1 MLPNV
6 CLVRGVVVLVVFL
19 TGRPAF
25 AQVQAADSEVA
36 LLREQVRTLAEKV
49 RQLEERLVPAPS
61 PAPVATAPSAA
72 APKPPVTTVTDR
84 TISLAAGD
92 GSTTLRLRGIAQVDS
107 RWFFN
112 DGGIV
117 GNDAFLIRRAR
128 IIMEGSFNRIFQFQI
143 TPDFA
148 GSAASLLNANITAVL
163 GPALQI
169 KVGKF
174 KTPVGIEQAQAN
186 MVTAFVERTHPSSLM
201 PSFDV
206 GMQIGGEFAEG
217 RLSYTA
223 GVFNGLAD
231 GASSTTNT
239 DTDDHKGVV
248 ARIMARPFEGLEVG
262 VGATYSPDLTAATPL
277 TPGYRSD
284 GQQRFFAYDATT
296 VADGDGWRVSPQA
309 AYAHGSLGLMAEYAV
324 SAINVRAGGV
334 RTELKHEAWH
344 GQVTYNLT
352 GEAASFTG
360 VVPRTNFR
368 LGADGWGA
376 VVLALRASV
385 MDLDDQTFPAFAS
398 PRTNAT
404 EVTSY
409 GVGLNWHPSASVRIT
424 ADYLQSDFDV
434 ALSPTSLL
442 LREGEQVVVTRL
454 QLMF

>member
-6 CLVRGVVVLVVFL
+6 YVAKSFAVVVALL
-19 TGRPAF
+19 LAQPAF

-36 LLREQVRTLAEKV
+36 LLREQVRLLAEKV
-49 RQLEERLVPAPS
+49 RQLEERLLPAQS
-61 PAPVATAPSAA
+61 PAPVSAMPSAA

-128 IIMEGSFNRIFQFQI
+128 IIMEGSFNRIFQFQL

-148 GSAASLLNANITAVL
+148 GSAASLMNANITAVL
-163 GPALQI
+163 SPALQI

-174 KTPVGIEQAQAN
+174 KTPVGIEQVQAN

-206 GMQIGGEFAEG
+206 GLQIGGELAEG
-217 RLSYTA
+217 RVSYTA
-223 GVFNGLAD
+223 GIFNGLAD
-231 GASSTTNT
+231 AASSTTNT
-239 DTDDHKGVV
+239 DTDDHKGVA
-248 ARIMARPFEGLEVG
+248 ARIMARPFAGLEVG
-262 VGATYSPDLTAATPL
+262 VGATYSPDLSSATPL
-277 TPGYRSD
+277 TAGYRSD
-284 GQQRFFAYDATT
+284 GQQRFFAYDAST

-309 AYAHGSLGLMAEYAV
+309 TYAHGSLGLMAEYAV

-360 VVPRTNFR
+360 LVPRTNFR

-376 VVLALRASV
+376 VVLALRVSA
-385 MDLDDQTFPAFAS
+385 MDIDDQTFPTFAS

-404 EVTSY
+404 KVSSY
-409 GVGLNWHPSASVRIT
+409 GVGLNWHPSVSVRIT
-424 ADYLQSDFDV
+424 ADYLQSDFDTPL
-434 ALSPTSLL
+434 APTSVL

>member
-1 MLPNV
+1 MLPNIY
-6 CLVRGVVVLVVFL
+6 LARGCAVVVALLL
-19 TGRPAF
+19 TQPAH
-25 AQVQAADSEVA
+25 AQVPAADSEVA
-36 LLREQVRTLAEKV
+36 LLREQVRLLAEKV
-49 RQLEERLVPAPS
+49 RRLEERLIPAQAPAPG
-61 PAPVATAPSAA
+61 PAATSAA
-72 APKPPVTTVTDR
+72 APKPPVATVNDR
-84 TISLAAGD
+84 IISLAAGD

-107 RWFFN
+107 RWFLD

-117 GNDAFLIRRAR
+117 GNDAFLVRRAR
-128 IIMEGSFNRIFQFQI
+128 IIMEGSFNHIFQFQL

-163 GPALQI
+163 SPALQI
-169 KVGKF
+169 KAGKF
-174 KTPVGIEQAQAN
+174 KTLVGIEQAQAN

-206 GMQIGGEFAEG
+206 GLQIGGELAEG

-223 GVFNGLAD
+223 GIFNGLAD
-231 GASSTTNT
+231 SASSTTNT
-239 DTDDHKGVV
+239 DTDDHKGVAV
-248 ARIMARPFEGLEVG
+248 RIMARPFKGLEVG
-262 VGATYSPDLTAATPL
+262 VGATYSPDLSTASPL
-277 TPGYRSD
+277 TAGYRSD
-284 GQQRFFAYDATT
+284 GQQRFFAYDAST
-296 VADGDGWRVSPQA
+296 VADGDGWRFSPQA
-309 AYAHGSLGLMAEYAV
+309 TYARGSLGLLAEYAV
-324 SAINVRAGGV
+324 SAINVRTGGI

-376 VVLALRASV
+376 LVLALRVSA
-385 MDLDDQTFPAFAS
+385 LDIDDHTFPAFAS

-404 EVTSY
+404 KVTSY

-424 ADYLQSDFDV
+424 ADYLHSHFD
-434 ALSPTSLL
+434 APLTTTSVL
-442 LREGEQVVVTRL
+442 LREGEQVIVTRL

>member
-1 MLPNV
+1 
-6 CLVRGVVVLVVFL
+6 LVRGVAVLVVL
-19 TGRPAF
+19 LVGRPAS
-25 AQVQAADSEVA
+25 AQAQAVDSEVA
-36 LLREQVRTLAEKV
+36 LLREQVRLLAEKV
-49 RQLEERLVPAPS
+49 RQLEERLIPSQATAPVPA
-61 PAPVATAPSAA
+61 TPSAA

-92 GSTTLRLRGIAQVDS
+92 GGTTLRLRGLAQVDS

-128 IIMEGSFNRIFQFQI
+128 IMMEGSFNRIFQFQLA
-143 TPDFA
+143 PDFA
-148 GSAASLLNANITAVL
+148 GSAVSLVNANITAVL
-163 GPALQI
+163 SPAFQV
-169 KVGKF
+169 KVGRF
-174 KTPVGIEQAQAN
+174 KTSVGIEQFQSN

-201 PSFDV
+201 PSFDI
-206 GMQIGGEFAEG
+206 GLQIGGELAEG
-217 RLSYTA
+217 RFSYTA
-223 GVFNGLAD
+223 GIFNGLAD
-231 GASSTTNT
+231 AASSLTNT
-239 DTDDHKGVV
+239 DTDDHKSLAV
-248 ARIMARPFEGLEVG
+248 RMMARPLKGLEVG
-262 VGATYSPDLTAATPL
+262 VGATYSPGLSTATPL
-277 TPGYRSD
+277 TTGYRSD

-309 AYAHGSLGLMAEYAV
+309 AYARGSLGLMAEYAM

-344 GQVTYNLT
+344 GQLTYNLT

-385 MDLDDQTFPAFAS
+385 MDIDDQTFPAFAS
-398 PRTNAT
+398 PRSNAT
-404 EVTSY
+404 EVSSY
-409 GVGLNWHPSASVRIT
+409 GVGVNWHPSASVRIT
-424 ADYLQSDFDV
+424 ADYFQSDFD
-434 ALSPTSLL
+434 APLAPTSAL
-442 LREGEQVVVTRL
+442 LREGEQVVVTRM